1 MEKLNSLVAKY
12 ENVQAE
18 LNDEIISAVTR
29 VIQTREQGLALE
41 LVGSLPENHPF
52 MPFVVALAH
61 KINKK

>member
-41 LVGSLPENHPF
+41 LVGSLPEQGESVNI
-52 MPFVVALAH
+52 LL
-61 KINKK
+61 N